1 MDRNDNYS
9 EYDYQFKPLEEVSDE
24 SHLLETYTF
33 EVLDSPQV
41 HYCLL
46 VYEDRNHPQ

>member
-33 EVLDSPQV
+33 EFLDSPQV

-46 VYEDRNHPQ
+46 VYEVRNHPQ